1 MKKAIPVVLILLLLF
16 VVVATYLLFQPH
28 RDVTNSAVDHHMH
41 VDELVD
47 EYLKDRKTANAKYL
61 AADGDSKIIALSGTI
76 AKVRESADGRTIM
89 ILKQN
94 GSKAGIQCL
103 FVAGADTTGSNLQ
116 NTVTIKGVL
125 RAGPGY
131 DDDLEMYE
139 NGYME
144 ECTLIE

>member
-61 AADGDSKIIALSGTI
+61 AADGDSKIIAQLQS
-76 AKVRESADGRTIM
+76 ARLVRNESIRPVLD
-89 ILKQN
+89 QE
-94 GSKAGIQCL
+94 S
-103 FVAGADTTGSNLQ
+103 VAMFSVNRA
-116 NTVTIKGVL
+116 
-125 RAGPGY
+125 AGPRRRFK
-131 DDDLEMYE
+131 DIHMDVLMLL
-139 NGYME
+139 N
-144 ECTLIE
+144 